1 MTARTVDHQRTKHV
15 RLRYHCVRGLV
26 LAGNIRM
33 QHQHTDYQPAALL
46 TKQLGE
52 IKQHR
57 FNMYVL
63 GLRDLGRVTAP
74 HE

>member
-1 MTARTVDHQRTKHV
+1 M
-15 RLRYHCVRGLV
+15 

-33 QHQHTDYQPAALL
+33 QHQHTDYQPADLL
-46 TKQLGE
+46 TKQQGE

-63 GLRDLGRVTAP
+63 GLKDLDLVTAP